1 MPSKRNPA
9 HRQGIAMMLVLV
21 SLALATI
28 LASAYL
34 ASRDNSL
41 VIGRNS
47 TAAARARWAALS
59 ALETGVAVLQTEADW
74 RTSHTDGVLL
84 DSYPLAG
91 AAITLTVSDL
101 ETAAPPT
108 DTSEYLE
115 VTAKATVDIDGDGT
129 ADGVQETKIEAYA
142 PIVAGDRVAIDL
154 GEFAIFVEDD
164 VILNDSTTVARWPS
178 APLSEMGRRIAIGT
192 QATASSS
199 VDVRDTAACIDTTVY
214 YQNGASSSLVAN
226 ATGPPIAE
234 VEQPFEMPFWPGP
247 GPGVPDPGSPT
258 PPDLRPSAGDSV
270 TITSDE
276 RFDDIVVEEAEL
288 TLQGDI
294 TVVCDDLLEIDDQ
307 SKCYIDGN
315 VTLVA
320 FGDFEVK
327 DDSFIE
333 LLDGAT
339 LTVFAGDDV
348 EIRNGYIGEQ
358 RPNNDRDHTGNA
370 PYMDPLRIRY
380 YSIDHAAVD
389 THYWLIRLNSVVK
402 GSIYGHP
409 VVLRIYDDS
418 AVYGRIAVRDVRF
431 TGNSGLYYDHALD
444 EQQGY
449 TNPDSLLID
458 GSTGD
463 LDSAFLSLTSLD
475 PASIQAL
482 ADATDAYIHANGDT
496 TAPAGAVVPEPPSPG
511 DPTPRP
517 VLVTYEITTFGMDMS
532 QWERSHADP
541 VVQDGGGGGGG
552 GGGKQQVN

>member
-1 MPSKRNPA
+1 
-9 HRQGIAMMLVLV
+9 MMLVLV

-41 VIGRNS
+41 VIGQNS
-47 TAAARARWAALS
+47 TATARARWAALS
-59 ALETGVAVLQTEADW
+59 ALETSVAALQTETDW
-74 RTSHTDGVLL
+74 RTSHTNGVLL
-84 DSYPLAG
+84 DSYPLSG
-91 AAITLTVSDL
+91 ASITITALDL
-101 ETAAPPT
+101 ETGTPPT

-115 VTAKATVDIDGDGT
+115 LTARASVDVDNDGKS
-129 ADGVQETKIEAYA
+129 DGVQKTKIEAYV
-142 PIVAGDRVAIDL
+142 PRVAGNRVAIDL
-154 GEFAIFVEDD
+154 AEFAIFVEDD
-164 VILNDSTTVARWPS
+164 IIMNDSTNVARWAT
-178 APLSEMGRRIAIGT
+178 APLSHLGRRIHLGT

-214 YQNGASSSLVAN
+214 YQTGASSSLVAN
-226 ATGPPIAE
+226 ATGPPIME
-234 VEQPFEMPFWPGP
+234 VEQPFEIPFYPGP
-247 GPGVPDPGSPT
+247 GPGVPDPGSS

-276 RFDDIVVEEAEL
+276 RFDDIVVEDAQL

-315 VTLVA
+315 VTLIA

-339 LTVFAGDDV
+339 LTVFVGDDM
-348 EIRNGYIGEQ
+348 EIRNGYIGEL
-358 RPNNDRDHTGNA
+358 RPDNDRDHTGNA
-370 PYMDPLRIRY
+370 PHMDPLRIRF
-380 YSIDHAAVD
+380 YSIDHTGVD

-402 GSIYGHP
+402 GSVYGHP
-409 VVLRIYDDS
+409 VELRVYDQS
-418 AVYGRIAVRDVRF
+418 AVYGRVAVRDVRF
-431 TGNSGLYYDHALD
+431 TGTSGLFYDHALD

-449 TNPDSLLID
+449 TNPDSPLID

-463 LDSAFLSLTSLD
+463 LDGDYLTVGSLD
-475 PASIQAL
+475 AALLQAL
-482 ADATDAYIHANGDT
+482 ADSTDTYIHANGAT
-496 TAPAGAVVPEPPSPG
+496 MVPISAVPADPPPPG

-517 VLVTYEITTFGMDMS
+517 VSVHYEILTFGMDMS
-532 QWERSHADP
+532 QWERSNADP
-541 VVQDGGGGGGG
+541 AVQDGGGGGGG
-552 GGGKQQVN
+552 GHQEVN

>member
-1 MPSKRNPA
+1 MPRKRNA
-9 HRQGIAMMLVLV
+9 ADRRGLAMMMVLV

-47 TAAARARWAALS
+47 TATARARWAALS
-59 ALETGVAVLQTEADW
+59 ALETAVAVLQTETDW
-74 RTSHTDGVLL
+74 RNSHTNGVLL

-91 AAITLTVSDL
+91 ATITITARDM
-101 ETAAPPT
+101 ETDAPPT
-108 DTSEYLE
+108 DTSEYVEL
-115 VTAKATVDIDGDGT
+115 TATASVDVDNDGR
-129 ADGVQETKIEAYA
+129 ADGVQETKIEAYV
-142 PIVAGDRVAIDL
+142 PRVAGNRVAIDL
-154 GEFAIFVEDD
+154 AEFAIFVEDD
-164 VILNDSTTVARWPS
+164 IILSDSTTVARWAT
-178 APLSEMGRRIAIGT
+178 APLSHLGRRIHLGT

-214 YQNGASSSLVAN
+214 YQTGASSSLVAN
-226 ATGPPIAE
+226 ATGFPIME
-234 VEQPFEMPFWPGP
+234 VEQPFEIPFRLGP
-247 GPGVPDPGSPT
+247 GPGVPDPDSPT

-270 TITSDE
+270 TINSDE
-276 RFDDIVVEEAEL
+276 RFDDIVVEDAQL

-315 VTLVA
+315 VTLIA

-339 LTVFAGDDV
+339 LTVFVGDDI
-348 EIRNGYIGEQ
+348 EIRNGYIGEL
-358 RPNNDRDHTGNA
+358 RPDNDRDHTGNA
-370 PYMDPLRIRY
+370 PYMDPLRIRI

-409 VVLRIYDDS
+409 VELRVYDQS
-418 AVYGRIAVRDVRF
+418 SVYGRVAVHDVRF
-431 TGNSGLYYDHALD
+431 TGNAGLFYDHALD

-463 LDSAFLSLTSLD
+463 LDSAFLGLTWLDPTSL
-475 PASIQAL
+475 QAL
-482 ADATDAYIHANGDT
+482 ADATETVIHANGTSIAPT
-496 TAPAGAVVPEPPSPG
+496 TSAPVDPPLPG

-517 VLVTYEITTFGMDMS
+517 VLVTYELTTFGMDMG
-532 QWERSHADP
+532 QWERANADP
-541 VVQDGGGGGGG
+541 AVPDGGGGGG

>member
-1 MPSKRNPA
+1 MPRKRNA
-9 HRQGIAMMLVLV
+9 ANRRGLAMLLVMV

-47 TAAARARWAALS
+47 TATARARWAALS
-59 ALETGVAVLQTEADW
+59 ALETAVAVLETETDW
-74 RTSHTDGVLL
+74 RNNHTNGVLL

-91 AAITLTVSDL
+91 ATITITARDV
-101 ETAAPPT
+101 ETDAPPT
-108 DTSEYLE
+108 DSSEYVEL
-115 VTAKATVDIDGDGT
+115 TATASVDIDNNGN
-129 ADGVQETKIEAYA
+129 ADGIQETKIEAYV
-142 PIVAGDRVAIDL
+142 PRVGGNRVAMDL
-154 GEFAIFVEDD
+154 AEFAIFVEDD
-164 VILNDSTTVARWPS
+164 IILNDSTTVARWAT
-178 APLSEMGRRIAIGT
+178 APLSDLGRRIRLGT

-214 YQNGASSSLVAN
+214 YESGASSSLVAN
-226 ATGPPIAE
+226 ATGPPIME
-234 VEQPFEMPFWPGP
+234 VEQPFEIPFWPGP
-247 GPGVPDPGSPT
+247 GPGVPDPESPT
-258 PPDLRPSAGDSV
+258 PPDLRPGAGDSV
-270 TITSDE
+270 TINSDE

-288 TLQGDI
+288 RLEGDI
-294 TVVCDDLLEIDDQ
+294 TVVCDDLIEIDDQ

-315 VTLVA
+315 VTLIA

-327 DDSFIE
+327 DSAFIE

-339 LTVFAGDDV
+339 LTVFVGDDI

-358 RPNNDRDHTGNA
+358 RPDADRDHTGNA
-370 PYMDPLRIRY
+370 PYMDPLRVRF
-380 YSIDHAAVD
+380 YSIDHVGVD

-402 GSIYGHP
+402 ASIYGHP
-409 VVLRIYDDS
+409 VVLRVYDQS
-418 AVYGRIAVRDVRF
+418 AVYGRVAVRDVRF
-431 TGNSGLYYDHALD
+431 TGSAGLFYDHALD

-463 LDSAFLSLTSLD
+463 LDSAFLGLTWLD

-482 ADATDAYIHANGDT
+482 ADATETVIHANGT
-496 TAPAGAVVPEPPSPG
+496 SVVPTTTVPVDPPPPG

-517 VLVTYEITTFGMDMS
+517 VQVYYEITTFGMDMS
-532 QWERSHADP
+532 HWEQANAEP
-541 VVQDGGGGGGG
+541 AVQDGGGGGG